1 MTSAAPSGPPEPP
14 VAARE
19 LEAHLA
25 SCEACRRA
33 AAHDGELAGR
43 LASAGALPPTIALIA
58 SPSLDSAIGLL
69 RAGIDDL
76 QMLDVQCR
84 PRVASIKLRASRGSA
99 ELERVFVTYGN
110 GERESL
116 PVRRYLDRGQ
126 ETRWLDL
133 TGRRRCV
140 TAIGIIGDSE
150 RGWNDARRDDDRYGR
165 GRHHGRGRGHRAE
178 IEVLGRF

>member
-1 MTSAAPSGPPEPP
+1 MMKKLLTVLVLAACAAAPAMADNRVRTLG
-14 VAARE
+14 VTQLGHRE
-19 LEAHLA
+19 
-25 SCEACRRA
+25 
-33 AAHDGELAGR
+33 G
-43 LASAGALPPTIALIA
+43 
-58 SPSLDSAIGLL
+58 
-69 RAGIDDL
+69 DL

-165 GRHHGRGRGHRAE
+165 GRNHGRGRGHRAE

>member
-1 MTSAAPSGPPEPP
+1 MMKKLLTVLVLAACAAAPAMADNRVRTLG
-14 VAARE
+14 VTQLGHRE
-19 LEAHLA
+19 
-25 SCEACRRA
+25 
-33 AAHDGELAGR
+33 G
-43 LASAGALPPTIALIA
+43 
-58 SPSLDSAIGLL
+58 
-69 RAGIDDL
+69 DL

-133 TGRRRCV
+133 TGQTYKSMERKSEQRFVERPRGPDAAPV
-140 TAIGIIGDSE
+140 FRVRMTYEVGTVRTA
-150 RGWNDARRDDDRYGR
+150 
-165 GRHHGRGRGHRAE
+165 
-178 IEVLGRF
+178 